1 MTTESVVEPAGSQTA
16 PPASAPA
23 RFAFGETF
31 TDHMVTAEWTA
42 DRGWAPGT
50 LGKRGPLA
58 MDPAMVGLHYGQVV
72 FEGLKAYRQA
82 DGTVGV
88 FRPVDHALRF
98 QRSAR
103 RLAMPEMPV
112 ETFLRAVDDLVGAD
126 ADLLPDDPA
135 LSLYLRPV
143 LYASEP
149 VLALRPA
156 REYRFVL
163 IAFLTGGFFADRPD
177 PVSVWISRDRSRAA
191 PGGTGDV
198 KCAGNYA
205 PGYLTQQQATRAGCH
220 QVIWLDAAERRWVE
234 EMGGMNVFF
243 VRGTGTAA
251 RLVTPPRGGTILP
264 GVTRDSVFGLAER
277 LGLHTG
283 EERLSVD
290 AWRDACRGGDLTEA
304 FACGT
309 AAGITP
315 IGTVHDGDD
324 RWRVGTGEPGPVT
337 LALRSALT
345 AAQQGRSPHFA
356 PWIRRVAGTARAH

>member
-1 MTTESVVEPAGSQTA
+1 MTESAVESAESRAVA
-16 PPASAPA
+16 PDTGPA

-31 TDHMVTAEWTA
+31 TDHMVTAAWTV
-42 DRGWAPGT
+42 DHGWEPGT
-50 LGKRGPLA
+50 LEPRGPLS

-72 FEGLKAYRQA
+72 FEGLKAHRQA

-88 FRPVDHALRF
+88 FRPADHALRF

-103 RLAMPEMPV
+103 RLAMPELPV
-112 ETFLRAVDDLVGAD
+112 ETFLRAVDDLVSAD
-126 ADLLPDDPA
+126 AGLLPDDPA

-156 REYRFVL
+156 RQYRFVL

-177 PVSVWISRDRSRAA
+177 PVSVWISRDQSRAA

-205 PGYLTQQQATRAGCH
+205 PGYLAQQQAALAGCH
-220 QVIWLDAAERRWVE
+220 QVIWLDPAERRWVE
-234 EMGGMNVFF
+234 EMGGMNIFF
-243 VRGTGTAA
+243 VRGTGTDA
-251 RLVTPPRGGTILP
+251 RVVTPPRSGTILP

-277 LGLHTG
+277 LGLRTG

-290 AWRDACRGGDLTEA
+290 EWREGCRSGELTEA

-315 IGTVHDGDD
+315 IGTVHDDD
-324 RWRVGTGEPGPVT
+324 RWSVGTGEPGPVT
-337 LALRSALT
+337 LALRDALT
-345 AAQQGRSPHFA
+345 AAQQGRTPDLAH
-356 PWIRRVAGTARAH
+356 WIRRVAGTARAR